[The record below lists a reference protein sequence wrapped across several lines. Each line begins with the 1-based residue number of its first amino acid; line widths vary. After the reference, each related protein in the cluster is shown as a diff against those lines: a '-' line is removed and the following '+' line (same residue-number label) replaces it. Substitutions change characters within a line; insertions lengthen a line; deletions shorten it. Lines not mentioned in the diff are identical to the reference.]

1 MYTCDVGC
9 VELIG
14 DDINVPESS
23 TGKWSYF
30 NRSAYIDFKG
40 ELSNSLIIDIGDDCW
55 NQENKLMVKYEVTYN
70 QKTYY
75 DTITIKKIYQSG
87 YQIKVN
93 SSQGENFHNGRCITT
108 LTAEVYY
115 QGIAVSPE
123 VIEKSMAF
131 QWAKYTF
138 PDLENPVEDWWKEV
152 RDEEG
157 TLLQAEVNPES
168 QSIDIYNVN
177 TIQDKYVCILSVE
190 NVFPYP
196 TPMIL

>member
-1 MYTCDVGC
+1 MLFRY
-9 VELIG
+9 
-14 DDINVPESS
+14 
-23 TGKWSYF
+23 
-30 NRSAYIDFKG
+30 
-40 ELSNSLIIDIGDDCW
+40 
-55 NQENKLMVKYEVTYN
+55 
-70 QKTYY
+70 
-75 DTITIKKIYQSG
+75 
-87 YQIKVN
+87 
-93 SSQGENFHNGRCITT
+93 NGRCITT
-108 LTAEVYY
+108 LAAEVYY

-131 QWAKYTF
+131 QWVKYTF
-138 PDLENPVEDWWKEV
+138 PDLENPVEDWWKEI

-157 TLLQAEVNPES
+157 VLLQAEVNPES